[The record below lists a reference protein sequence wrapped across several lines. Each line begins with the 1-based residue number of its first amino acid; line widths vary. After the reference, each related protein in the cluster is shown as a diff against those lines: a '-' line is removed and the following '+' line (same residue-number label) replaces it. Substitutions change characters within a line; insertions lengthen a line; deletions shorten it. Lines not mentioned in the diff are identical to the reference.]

1 MAPQVMASS
10 ELNARKGNK
19 VLDDSALSIAI
30 NFLVDKSVWFWTAGA
45 GVLGR
50 LMYHSGQVQQG
61 KRRRFFSRDLVMEM
75 VIALGMGFMAHGLC
89 QYLSVHGD
97 IEVAV
102 IILVSYLGP
111 NGVNAIFDIWINKQK
126 EKKGE

>member
-1 MAPQVMASS
+1 M
-10 ELNARKGNK
+10 
-19 VLDDSALSIAI
+19 DDMWHAAI
-30 NFLVDKSVWFWTAGA
+30 DFLVDKSIWFWTAGA

-75 VIALGMGFMAHGLC
+75 FIALGMGFMAHGLC

-97 IEVAV
+97 VEIAV

-111 NGVNAIFDIWINKQK
+111 NGVNAIFDVWISKQK